1 MTGKRNFFASVGALS
16 AARAA
21 AMASQIL
28 VLPILARYLS
38 PTEFGIVALAMSVA
52 VLANMLSDGGMGR
65 SLIRTP
71 LERHEEWS
79 TVFWFLTGLGLLLCL
94 VLLALTPAMVWLFEE
109 PALFWPLVVLSVMP
123 FLLALSAAFAAEM
136 EQRDAFGELALAQT
150 AATFTGLGAAV
161 WMAIE
166 GYGVWA
172 LIAQQVLLQSVRA
185 VWVVLRARFR
195 PSLVFSR
202 TALRPHFTFGRDTTA
217 ASLLTYLRE
226 QSTPLVIGKVLGT
239 ADLGIF
245 AMAARF
251 ARLPMFG
258 LAGPFGQVL
267 YVRLT
272 RAQKNMEEFRAILL
286 AAIRLLAFAIL
297 PPMAALAVTGE
308 TVFVL
313 MLSETWSDVAPVFT
327 LIACGAAL
335 IAITYP
341 VAIAL
346 NALGQTIARLQLT
359 LEATVIWLGLLG
371 FSASFGLEAIAVS
384 QSLWML
390 LLLPRNQLYLNRTCG
405 VSRWAFARAFIPGT
419 VTAVVVTLALIT
431 AKTTNSVT
439 GWVWIGLTALISTLI
454 FVVAALTYKKV
465 LLDDLHRLRDREQ

>member
-109 PALFWPLVVLSVMP
+109 PALFWPLAVLSVMP
-123 FLLALSAAFAAEM
+123 VLLALSAAFTAEM
-136 EQRDAFGELALAQT
+136 EQRDAFRELALAQT
-150 AATFTGLGAAV
+150 VATFTGLGAAV

-172 LIAQQVLLQSVRA
+172 LIAQQVLLQGVRA
-185 VWVVLRARFR
+185 IWVILRSHFR
-195 PSLVFSR
+195 PGIVFSR
-202 TALRPHFTFGRDTTA
+202 KALRPHFIFGRDTVG
-217 ASLLTYLRE
+217 ASMLGYLRE

-245 AMAARF
+245 AMTVRF
-251 ARLPMFG
+251 VRLPMFA

-267 YVRLT
+267 FVRLT
-272 RAQKNMEEFRAILL
+272 RTKDPDETRAVVLS
-286 AAIRLLAFAIL
+286 AIRLLGFLIF
-297 PPMAALAVTGE
+297 PPMAALAMVSE
-308 TVFVL
+308 VAFVL
-313 MLSETWSDVAPVFT
+313 LLSEKWASVA
-327 LIACGAAL
+327 LIFMLMTGGAAL
-335 IAITYP
+335 TAVTYPASIVLSAQGLTTARLRMTLETAVLWLVLLGLSAGFGLATIAI
-341 VAIAL
+341 
-346 NALGQTIARLQLT
+346 ART
-359 LEATVIWLGLLG
+359 
-371 FSASFGLEAIAVS
+371 
-384 QSLWML
+384 LWMI
-390 LLLPRNQLYLNRTCG
+390 LLLPRTLHYLNLACG
-405 VSRWAFARAFIPGT
+405 MEVDAFALAFLPG
-419 VTAVVVTLALIT
+419 LIT
-431 AKTTNSVT
+431 AGTITVALAVATSLGLT
-439 GWVWIGLTALISTLI
+439 GWTWLGVTACISVMS
-454 FVVAALTYKKV
+454 FGAAALMLKHK
-465 LLDDLHRLRDREQ
+465 LIRDFNNLSAKS